1 MEFTLQKHGENKCV
15 RGNLSLPILTPG
27 ITQTV
32 HLLGENQDTA
42 TFSEICVPH
51 KLLRRPQELE

>member
-1 MEFTLQKHGENKCV
+1 MEFTLQKHGENKSV
-15 RGNLSLPILTPG
+15 RGNLSLPCLTPG

-32 HLLGENQDTA
+32 YLLRENQDTA

-51 KLLRRPQELE
+51 KLFTRQQELE